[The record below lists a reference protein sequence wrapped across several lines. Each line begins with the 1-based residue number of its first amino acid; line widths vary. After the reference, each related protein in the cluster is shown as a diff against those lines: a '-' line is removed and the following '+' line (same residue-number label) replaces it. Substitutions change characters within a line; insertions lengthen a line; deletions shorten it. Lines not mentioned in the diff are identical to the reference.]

1 MDLNADTIAAIATP
15 PGRGGIGIV
24 RVSGPLAR
32 QIAVAVTGR
41 EPAPR
46 RAALCMFSDAQGEP
60 IDSGLA
66 LFFPAP
72 HSFTGE
78 DVLELHGHGSPIALD
93 MLLERLM
100 SLGARHARPGE
111 FSERAFLNDRMD
123 LAQAEAIADL
133 IDSGS
138 REAARSALRS
148 LQGAFSARVTALIAA
163 LTTLRVYI
171 EAAIDFTDEDIDI
184 LADDALRARIRDL
197 EHDFEALTGLARR
210 GRLLREGI
218 TVVIAGPPNAG
229 KSSLL
234 NRLSERE
241 AAIVTDVPGTTR
253 DLLREYISIDGL
265 PLHVVDTAGL
275 RDSDDPV
282 ERIGIDRARA
292 EIAAADRILL
302 VLDDSGPRADQLP
315 AELAADPAIAARM
328 TVLRNKI
335 DLSGRE
341 PALTRE
347 RNGTPCIALSAR
359 TGAGLDLLH
368 RHLKECAG
376 YLDTEASV
384 FIARERHIDA
394 LRRAGECLQSA
405 KGGLERHGA
414 LELVAEDLRQAQ
426 RVLGEITGEVTSEDL
441 LGRIF
446 ASFCIGK

>member
-24 RVSGPLAR
+24 RISGPLAR
-32 QIAVAVTGR
+32 RIAVAVTGR

-46 RAALCMFSDAQGEP
+46 RATLCTFIDAHGEP

-66 LFFPAP
+66 LLFPAP

-78 DVLELHGHGSPIALD
+78 DVLELHGHGSPVALD
-93 MLLERLM
+93 MLLERLIT
-100 SLGARHARPGE
+100 LGARHARPGE
-111 FSERAFLNDRMD
+111 FSERAFLNDRID

-138 REAARSALRS
+138 RAAARSALRS
-148 LQGAFSARVTALIAA
+148 LQGEFSARVHTLVEQ
-163 LTTLRVYI
+163 LTLLRVHV
-171 EAAIDFTDEDIDI
+171 EAAIDFSDEDIDF
-184 LADDALRARIRDL
+184 LADETLRARFRELEQDL
-197 EHDFEALTGLARR
+197 EGLTAAARQ

-218 TVVIAGPPNAG
+218 TVVIAGAPNVG

-241 AAIVTDVPGTTR
+241 TAIVTDIPGTTR

-292 EIAAADRILL
+292 EIAEADRILL
-302 VLDDSGPRADQLP
+302 VLDDAGPHADRRP
-315 AELAADPAIAARM
+315 DELVADPGIAARM
-328 TVLRNKI
+328 TVLHNKI
-335 DLSGRE
+335 DLSGGA
-341 PALTRE
+341 PAISTGADGVTRI
-347 RNGTPCIALSAR
+347 GISAR
-359 TGAGLDLLH
+359 TGAGLDLLR

-376 YLDTEASV
+376 YLDAESSA
-384 FIARERHIDA
+384 FIARERHIDV
-394 LRRAGECLQSA
+394 LRRAGEFLRS
-405 KGGLERHGA
+405 GRDSLERKRA
-414 LELVAEDLRQAQ
+414 FELSAEDLRQAQ
-426 RVLGEITGEVTSEDL
+426 RVLGEITGEVGSEEL

-446 ASFCIGK
+446 SSFCIGK